1 MATSADPNFD
11 IQQITKDY
19 YDSEDAFNFYEEI
32 WGGEN
37 IHIGLYDEIKLA
49 KVCHERHC
57 ALSVESSLGP
67 ETDPMP
73 PLAPCDRRAMLM
85 PC

>member
-1 MATSADPNFD
+1 MATAADPNFD

-49 KVCHERHC
+49 KVC
-57 ALSVESSLGP
+57 A
-67 ETDPMP
+67 
-73 PLAPCDRRAMLM
+73 
-85 PC
+85 